1 VLVSGQSLTNRSGD
15 AIDFCMDRSAAN
27 LISMTRRGDIL
38 VLAVNNPPVNA
49 LGLQLRRALVDAF
62 RSVVDAPVQAIL
74 LTGDKNRFVSGA
86 DIAELDQPVAAPDL
100 LDIEQ
105 LIATVRAPVIADLQG
120 QVLGGGLLLALMCD
134 ARVANPT
141 ARLGYPE
148 IQLGLIPTFGGTQIT
163 PRLCGPE
170 FAAELMAS
178 GAPIDAPTALAHG
191 LIDAIEDN
199 AERWAQMRSA
209 GLAKRRALHLPWRD
223 DSARDKVAAY
233 RAVLAVAQPGFDA
246 PLAALDAMR
255 AGFDASLSEAL
266 KIEHTLF
273 ETLRQS
279 VQSQTLRELFFAER
293 AAARAPIGDDT
304 PVTVRTPGLL
314 STFGCI
320 ELVCGAGDRSLGD
333 AAAAARA
340 QGARCVLSSRISVA
354 GVMHDAM
361 RAAIDQHASLLGPAR
376 LAMVL
381 RAGGFS
387 RGAAA
392 YWTGVETDEIE
403 PASDHFGAIAD
414 TLTECGYRLLQQGS
428 AFSPAHLS
436 AICALALGW
445 PRFRSNLFPRL

>member
-1 VLVSGQSLTNRSGD
+1 MTNRSGD
-15 AIDFCMDRSAAN
+15 AIDFCMDRPAAN
-27 LISMTRRGDIL
+27 LISTTRRGNIL

-49 LGLQLRRALVDAF
+49 LGLQLRRALVDAL
-62 RSVVDAPVQAIL
+62 RSVANAPVQAIL
-74 LTGDKNRFVSGA
+74 LTGDKGRFVSGA

-134 ARVANPT
+134 ARVANPS

-163 PRLCGPE
+163 PRLCGPK

-178 GAPIDAPTALAHG
+178 GTPIDTPTALAHG

-199 AERWAQMRSA
+199 AERWVKKRSA
-209 GLAKRRALHLPWRD
+209 HLAKRRALHLRWRD
-223 DSARDKVAAY
+223 DGARDKVAAY
-233 RAVLAVAQPGFDA
+233 QAGLAVAQPGFDA

-293 AAARAPIGDDT
+293 AAARAPIGGDT
-304 PVTVRTPGLL
+304 PVTVLTPGLL

-333 AAAAARA
+333 VVAAARA
-340 QGARCVLSSRISVA
+340 QGERCLLSSRISVA

-361 RAAIDQHASLLGPAR
+361 RAEIDRHSSLLGPAR
-376 LAMVL
+376 LTTVL
-381 RAGGFS
+381 RAEGFS
-387 RGAAA
+387 RGVAA
-392 YWTGVETDEIE
+392 YWTGVETDEVE
-403 PASDHFGAIAD
+403 PASEHFGAIAD
-414 TLTECGYRLLQQGS
+414 ALTECGYSLLQQGS
-428 AFSPAHLS
+428 AFSVAHLR
-436 AICALALGW
+436 AICASALGW